1 MLKKRYL
8 WLILII
14 ILALTLSLY
23 FIYNG
28 KNKSSVQTKEVIE
41 ETEEDIVVQEAP
53 VKIEKGTVAGIKQ
66 GKKEWEIEADKI
78 SLGEDR
84 KKTIFEQINRATIFK
99 ENKPHL
105 QVQLNQCIADMESNS
120 MELIGDVVIKSEEGD
135 ILKGDR
141 FFWDSKNEK
150 LTSIEPVEVIAK
162 ENRITADQFSTDI
175 ELNNLEFSGNV
186 NVTIKLK
193 GALKVNDRL

>member
-1 MLKKRYL
+1 MLKQRYL

-28 KNKSSVQTKEVIE
+28 KNKSSVQKEEVIE

-53 VKIEKGTVAGIKQ
+53 VKIEKGTVVGIKQ

-99 ENKPHL
+99 ESKPHL
-105 QVQLNQCIADMESNS
+105 QVQLNKCIADMDSNS
-120 MELIGDVVIKSEEGD
+120 MELIGDVVIESEEGD
-135 ILKGDR
+135 ILKGNW

-150 LTSIEPVEVIAK
+150 LSSIEPVEVIAK
-162 ENRITADQFSTDI
+162 DNRVTADQFSTDI

-193 GALKVNDRL
+193 GPLESK

>member
-1 MLKKRYL
+1 MLKRRYL

-28 KNKSSVQTKEVIE
+28 KNKSSVQKEEVIE

-53 VKIEKGTVAGIKQ
+53 VKIEKGTVVGIKQ

-99 ENKPHL
+99 ESKPHL
-105 QVQLNQCIADMESNS
+105 QVQLNKCIADMESNS
-120 MELIGDVVIKSEEGD
+120 MELIGDVIIESEEGD

-162 ENRITADQFSTDI
+162 DNRITADQFFTDI

>member
-1 MLKKRYL
+1 MLKQRYL

-28 KNKSSVQTKEVIE
+28 KNKSSVQKEEVIE

-53 VKIEKGTVAGIKQ
+53 VKIEKGTVVGIKQ

-78 SLGEDR
+78 SLGEGR

-99 ENKPHL
+99 ESKPHL
-105 QVQLNQCIADMESNS
+105 QVQLNKCIADMDSNS
-120 MELIGDVVIKSEEGD
+120 MELIGDVVIESEEGD
-135 ILKGDR
+135 ILKGNW

-150 LTSIEPVEVIAK
+150 LSSIEPVEVIAK
-162 ENRITADQFSTDI
+162 DNRITADQFSTDI

-186 NVTIKLK
+186 NVTIKI
-193 GALKVNDRL
+193 D

>member
-120 MELIGDVVIKSEEGD
+120 MELIGDVIIESEEGD

-162 ENRITADQFSTDI
+162 ENRIIANQFSTDI
-175 ELNNLEFSGNV
+175 ELNNLEFNGNV

>member
-1 MLKKRYL
+1 MLKQRYL

-14 ILALTLSLY
+14 ILALSLSLY
-23 FIYNG
+23 FIYHG
-28 KNKSSVQTKEVIE
+28 KNKSSVQKEEVIE
-41 ETEEDIVVQEAP
+41 ETEEDVVVQEAP
-53 VKIEKGTVAGIKQ
+53 VTIEKGTVVGIKQ

-99 ENKPHL
+99 DSKPHL
-105 QVQLNQCIADMESNS
+105 EIQLKQCIADMGSNS
-120 MELIGDVVIKSEEGD
+120 MELIGDVVIESEEGD

-141 FFWDSKNEK
+141 FFWDSINEK
-150 LTSIEPVEVIAK
+150 LTSLEPVEVIAK
-162 ENRITADQFSTDI
+162 DNRITADQFSTDM

-193 GALKVNDRL
+193 GALKVNDKL

>member
-1 MLKKRYL
+1 MLRRRYL
-8 WLILII
+8 WFILII
-14 ILALTLSLY
+14 IVLSLSLY

-53 VKIEKGTVAGIKQ
+53 VKIEKGTVVGIKQ

-99 ENKPHL
+99 ESKPHL
-105 QVQLNQCIADMESNS
+105 EIQLNKCIADMDSNS
-120 MELIGDVVIKSEEGD
+120 MELIGDVVIESEEGD
-135 ILKGDR
+135 VLKGDR

-162 ENRITADQFSTDI
+162 ENRIIASQFSTDI

-193 GALKVNDRL
+193 GVLKVNDRL

>member
-1 MLKKRYL
+1 MLKQRYL

-14 ILALTLSLY
+14 ILALSLSLY
-23 FIYNG
+23 FIYHG
-28 KNKSSVQTKEVIE
+28 KNKSSVQKEEVIE

-53 VKIEKGTVAGIKQ
+53 VTIEKGTVVGIKQ

-99 ENKPHL
+99 DSKPHL
-105 QVQLNQCIADMESNS
+105 EIQLNKCIADMGSNS
-120 MELIGDVVIKSEEGD
+120 MELIGDVVIESEEGD

-141 FFWDSKNEK
+141 FFWDSIYEK
-150 LTSIEPVEVIAK
+150 LTSLEPVEVIAK
-162 ENRITADQFSTDI
+162 DNRITADQFSTDM

>member
-1 MLKKRYL
+1 MLRQRYL

-28 KNKSSVQTKEVIE
+28 KNKSSVQKEEVIE

-53 VKIEKGTVAGIKQ
+53 VKIEKGTVVGIKQ

-99 ENKPHL
+99 ESKPHL
-105 QVQLNQCIADMESNS
+105 QVQLNKCIADMDSNS
-120 MELIGDVVIKSEEGD
+120 MELIGDVVIESEEGD
-135 ILKGDR
+135 ILKGNW

-150 LTSIEPVEVIAK
+150 LSSIEPVEVIAK
-162 ENRITADQFSTDI
+162 DNRFTADQFSTDI
-175 ELNNLEFSGNV
+175 KLDNLEFSGNV

-193 GALKVNDRL
+193 GALKVNDKL

>member
-162 ENRITADQFSTDI
+162 ENRIIANQFSTDI

>member
-1 MLKKRYL
+1 
-8 WLILII
+8 LILII

-28 KNKSSVQTKEVIE
+28 KNKSSVQKEEVIE

-53 VKIEKGTVAGIKQ
+53 VKIEKGTVVGIKQ

-99 ENKPHL
+99 ESKPHL
-105 QVQLNQCIADMESNS
+105 QVQLNKCIADMDSNS
-120 MELIGDVVIKSEEGD
+120 MELIGDVVIESEEGD
-135 ILKGDR
+135 ILKGNW

-150 LTSIEPVEVIAK
+150 LSSIEPVEVIAK
-162 ENRITADQFSTDI
+162 ENRIIASQFSTDI
-175 ELNNLEFSGNV
+175 ELNNLEFNGNV

>member
-1 MLKKRYL
+1 MLRKRYL

-162 ENRITADQFSTDI
+162 ENRITADQFFTDI

>member
-1 MLKKRYL
+1 MPKQRYL

-28 KNKSSVQTKEVIE
+28 KNKSLVQKEEVIE

-53 VKIEKGTVAGIKQ
+53 VKIEKGTVVGIKQ

-84 KKTIFEQINRATIFK
+84 KKTIFEVIKRAVIFK
-99 ENKPHL
+99 DSKPHL
-105 QVQLNQCIADMESNS
+105 QVQLNKCIADMDSNS
-120 MELIGDVVIKSEEGD
+120 MELIGDVIIESEEGD

-150 LTSIEPVEVIAK
+150 LSSIEPVEVIAK
-162 ENRITADQFSTDI
+162 ENRIIASQFSTDI
-175 ELNNLEFSGNV
+175 ELNNLEFNGNV

>member
-1 MLKKRYL
+1 MLKQRNL

-28 KNKSSVQTKEVIE
+28 KNKSSVQKEEVIE

-53 VKIEKGTVAGIKQ
+53 VKIEKGTVVGIKQ

-84 KKTIFEQINRATIFK
+84 KKTIFEQITRATIFK
-99 ENKPHL
+99 DSKPHL
-105 QVQLNQCIADMESNS
+105 QVQLNKCIADMDSNS
-120 MELIGDVVIKSEEGD
+120 MELIGDVVIESEEGD
-135 ILKGDR
+135 ILKGNW

-150 LTSIEPVEVIAK
+150 LSSIEPVEVIAK
-162 ENRITADQFSTDI
+162 DNRITADQFSTDI

>member
-1 MLKKRYL
+1 MLKQRYL

-28 KNKSSVQTKEVIE
+28 KNKSSVQKEEVIE

-53 VKIEKGTVAGIKQ
+53 VKIEKGTVVGIKQ

-99 ENKPHL
+99 ESKPHL
-105 QVQLNQCIADMESNS
+105 QVQLNKCIADMDSNS
-120 MELIGDVVIKSEEGD
+120 MELIGDVVIESEEGD
-135 ILKGDR
+135 ILKGNW

-150 LTSIEPVEVIAK
+150 LSSIEPVEVIAK
-162 ENRITADQFSTDI
+162 DNRITADQFSTDI

-186 NVTIKLK
+186 NVTIKI
-193 GALKVNDRL
+193 D

>member
-1 MLKKRYL
+1 MLRQRYL

-28 KNKSSVQTKEVIE
+28 KNKSSVQKEEVIE

-53 VKIEKGTVAGIKQ
+53 VKIEKGTVVGIKQ

-99 ENKPHL
+99 ESKPHL
-105 QVQLNQCIADMESNS
+105 QVQLNKCIADMDSNS
-120 MELIGDVVIKSEEGD
+120 MELIGDVVIESEEGD
-135 ILKGDR
+135 ILKGNW

-150 LTSIEPVEVIAK
+150 LSSIEPVEVIAK
-162 ENRITADQFSTDI
+162 DNRFTADQFSTDI
-175 ELNNLEFSGNV
+175 DLNNLEFSGNV

-193 GALKVNDRL
+193 GALKVNDKL

>member
-1 MLKKRYL
+1 MLKQRYL

-14 ILALTLSLY
+14 ILALSLSLY
-23 FIYNG
+23 FIYHG
-28 KNKSSVQTKEVIE
+28 KNKSSVQKEEVIE
-41 ETEEDIVVQEAP
+41 ETEEDIVVKEAP
-53 VKIEKGTVAGIKQ
+53 VTIEKGTVVGIKQ

-99 ENKPHL
+99 DSKPHL
-105 QVQLNQCIADMESNS
+105 EIQLKQCIADMGSNS
-120 MELIGDVVIKSEEGD
+120 MELIGDVVIESEEGD

-141 FFWDSKNEK
+141 FFWDSINEK
-150 LTSIEPVEVIAK
+150 LTSLEPVEVIAK
-162 ENRITADQFSTDI
+162 DNRITADQFSTDM

>member
-1 MLKKRYL
+1 MLRRRYL
-8 WLILII
+8 WFILII
-14 ILALTLSLY
+14 IVLSLSLY

-28 KNKSSVQTKEVIE
+28 RNKSSVQTEEVKEEFEEEEIE
-41 ETEEDIVVQEAP
+41 INEAP
-53 VKIEKGTVAGIKQ
+53 VKIEKGTVIGIKQ
-66 GKKEWEIEADKI
+66 DKKEWEIEAGKI

-84 KKTIFEQINRATIFK
+84 KKTIFEMIKRAVIFK
-99 ENKPHL
+99 DSKPHL
-105 QVQLNQCIADMESNS
+105 QIQLNKCIADMGSNS
-120 MELIGDVVIKSEEGD
+120 MELIGDVIIESEEGD

-141 FFWDSKNEK
+141 FFWDSKKEK

-162 ENRITADQFSTDI
+162 ENRIIANQFSTDI

-193 GALKVNDRL
+193 GVLKVNDRL

>member
-1 MLKKRYL
+1 MLRKRYL

-53 VKIEKGTVAGIKQ
+53 VKIEKGTVVGIKQ

-99 ENKPHL
+99 ESKPHL
-105 QVQLNQCIADMESNS
+105 QVQLNKCIADMDSNS
-120 MELIGDVVIKSEEGD
+120 MELIGDVVIESEEGD

-150 LTSIEPVEVIAK
+150 LSSIEPVEVIAK
-162 ENRITADQFSTDI
+162 DNRVTADQFSTDI

>member
-1 MLKKRYL
+1 MLRRRYL
-8 WLILII
+8 WFILII
-14 ILALTLSLY
+14 IVLSLSLY

-28 KNKSSVQTKEVIE
+28 KNKSSVQREEVIE

-53 VKIEKGTVAGIKQ
+53 VTIEKGTVVGIKQ

-99 ENKPHL
+99 ESKPHL
-105 QVQLNQCIADMESNS
+105 EIQLNKCIADMDSNS
-120 MELIGDVVIKSEEGD
+120 MELIGDVVIESEEGD

-162 ENRITADQFSTDI
+162 ENRIIASQFSTDI

>member
-1 MLKKRYL
+1 MLRKRYL

-162 ENRITADQFSTDI
+162 ENRIIANQFSTDI

>member
-1 MLKKRYL
+1 MLKQRYL

-28 KNKSSVQTKEVIE
+28 KNKSSVQKEEVIE

-53 VKIEKGTVAGIKQ
+53 VKIEKGTVVGIKQ

-99 ENKPHL
+99 ESKPHL
-105 QVQLNQCIADMESNS
+105 QVQLNKCIADMDSNS
-120 MELIGDVVIKSEEGD
+120 MELIGDVVIESEEGD
-135 ILKGDR
+135 ILKGNW

-150 LTSIEPVEVIAK
+150 LSSIEPVEVIAK
-162 ENRITADQFSTDI
+162 DNRINADQFSTDI

-186 NVTIKLK
+186 NVTIKI
-193 GALKVNDRL
+193 D

>member
-1 MLKKRYL
+1 MLRRRYL
-8 WLILII
+8 WFILLII
-14 ILALTLSLY
+14 IVLSLSLY

-28 KNKSSVQTKEVIE
+28 KNKSSVQKEEVIE

-53 VKIEKGTVAGIKQ
+53 VKIEKGTVVGIKQ

-99 ENKPHL
+99 ESKPHL
-105 QVQLNQCIADMESNS
+105 QVQLNKCIADMDSNS
-120 MELIGDVVIKSEEGD
+120 MELIGDVIIESEEGD
-135 ILKGDR
+135 ILKGNW

-150 LTSIEPVEVIAK
+150 LSSIEPVEVIAK
-162 ENRITADQFSTDI
+162 DNRITADQFSTDI

-186 NVTIKLK
+186 NVF
-193 GALKVNDRL
+193 GS

>member
-1 MLKKRYL
+1 MLKQRYL

-28 KNKSSVQTKEVIE
+28 KNKSSVQKEEVIE

-53 VKIEKGTVAGIKQ
+53 VKIEKGMVVGIKQ

-84 KKTIFEQINRATIFK
+84 KKTIFEQITRATIFK
-99 ENKPHL
+99 ESKPHL
-105 QVQLNQCIADMESNS
+105 QVQLNKCIADMDSNS
-120 MELIGDVVIKSEEGD
+120 MELIGDVIIESEEGD
-135 ILKGDR
+135 ILKGNW

-150 LTSIEPVEVIAK
+150 LSSIEPVEVIAK
-162 ENRITADQFSTDI
+162 DNRITADQFSTDI

-186 NVTIKLK
+186 KVTIKLK
-193 GALKVNDRL
+193 GA

>member
-1 MLKKRYL
+1 
-8 WLILII
+8 LILII

-28 KNKSSVQTKEVIE
+28 KNKSSVQKEEVIE

-53 VKIEKGTVAGIKQ
+53 VKIEKGTVVGIKQ

-99 ENKPHL
+99 ESKPHL
-105 QVQLNQCIADMESNS
+105 QVQLNKCIADMDSNS
-120 MELIGDVVIKSEEGD
+120 MELIGDVVIESEEGD
-135 ILKGDR
+135 ILKGNW

-150 LTSIEPVEVIAK
+150 LSSIEPVEVIAK
-162 ENRITADQFSTDI
+162 DNRITADQFSTDI

>member
-1 MLKKRYL
+1 MLKRRYL

-28 KNKSSVQTKEVIE
+28 KNKSSVQKEEVIE

-53 VKIEKGTVAGIKQ
+53 VKIEKGTVVGIKQ

-99 ENKPHL
+99 ESKPHL
-105 QVQLNQCIADMESNS
+105 QVQLNKCIADMESNS
-120 MELIGDVVIKSEEGD
+120 MELIGDVIIESEEGD

-162 ENRITADQFSTDI
+162 DNRITADQFSTDI

>member
-1 MLKKRYL
+1 MLKPRYL

-28 KNKSSVQTKEVIE
+28 KNKSSVQKKEVIE

-53 VKIEKGTVAGIKQ
+53 VKIEKGTVVGIKQ

-105 QVQLNQCIADMESNS
+105 QVQLNKCIADMDSNS
-120 MELIGDVVIKSEEGD
+120 MELMGDVVIESEEGD
-135 ILKGDR
+135 ILKGNW

-150 LTSIEPVEVIAK
+150 LSSIEPVEVIAK
-162 ENRITADQFSTDI
+162 DNRFTADQFSTDI
-175 ELNNLEFSGNV
+175 ELDNLEFSGNV
-186 NVTIKLK
+186 NVTIKI
-193 GALKVNDRL
+193 D

>member
-1 MLKKRYL
+1 MLKRRYL

-28 KNKSSVQTKEVIE
+28 KNKSSVQKEEVIE

-53 VKIEKGTVAGIKQ
+53 VKIEKGTVVGIKQ

-84 KKTIFEQINRATIFK
+84 KKTIFEVIKRAVIFK
-99 ENKPHL
+99 DSKPHL
-105 QVQLNQCIADMESNS
+105 QIQLNKCIADMDSNS
-120 MELIGDVVIKSEEGD
+120 MELIGDVIIESEEGD

-141 FFWDSKNEK
+141 FFWDSKKEK

-162 ENRITADQFSTDI
+162 ENRIIASQFSTDI

>member
-1 MLKKRYL
+1 MLKQRYL
-8 WLILII
+8 WLVLII
-14 ILALTLSLY
+14 IFALTLSLY

-28 KNKSSVQTKEVIE
+28 KNKSSAKKEEVIE

-53 VKIEKGTVAGIKQ
+53 VKIEKGTVVGIKQ

-99 ENKPHL
+99 ENKAHL
-105 QVQLNQCIADMESNS
+105 QVQLNKCIADMDSNS
-120 MELIGDVVIKSEEGD
+120 MELIGDVVIESEEGD
-135 ILKGDR
+135 ILKGNW

-150 LTSIEPVEVIAK
+150 LSSIEPVEVIAK
-162 ENRITADQFSTDI
+162 DNRVTADQFSTDI
-175 ELNNLEFSGNV
+175 DLNNLEFSGNV
-186 NVTIKLK
+186 NVTIKI
-193 GALKVNDRL
+193 D

>member
-1 MLKKRYL
+1 MLKQRYL

-14 ILALTLSLY
+14 ILALSLSLY
-23 FIYNG
+23 FIYHG
-28 KNKSSVQTKEVIE
+28 KNKSSVQKEEVIE

-53 VKIEKGTVAGIKQ
+53 VTIEKGTVVGIKQ

-99 ENKPHL
+99 DSKPHL
-105 QVQLNQCIADMESNS
+105 EIQLKQCIADMGSNS
-120 MELIGDVVIKSEEGD
+120 MELIGDVVIESEEGD

-141 FFWDSKNEK
+141 FFWDSINEK
-150 LTSIEPVEVIAK
+150 LTSLEPVEVIAK
-162 ENRITADQFSTDI
+162 DNRITADQFSTDM

>member
-53 VKIEKGTVAGIKQ
+53 VKIEKGTVVGIKQ

-162 ENRITADQFSTDI
+162 ENRIIANQFSTDI

>member
-1 MLKKRYL
+1 MLRKRYF

-14 ILALTLSLY
+14 ILALSLSLY

-28 KNKSSVQTKEVIE
+28 KNKSSVQKEEVIE

-53 VKIEKGTVAGIKQ
+53 VKIEKGTVVGIKQ

-105 QVQLNQCIADMESNS
+105 QVQLNKCIADMDSNS
-120 MELIGDVVIKSEEGD
+120 IELIGDVVIESEEGD
-135 ILKGDR
+135 ILKGNW

-150 LTSIEPVEVIAK
+150 LSSIEPVEVIVK
-162 ENRITADQFSTDI
+162 DNRITADQFSTDI
-175 ELNNLEFSGNV
+175 ELNNLEFNGNV
-186 NVTIKLK
+186 NVTIKI
-193 GALKVNDRL
+193 D

>member
-162 ENRITADQFSTDI
+162 ENRITADQFFTDI

>member
-1 MLKKRYL
+1 M
-8 WLILII
+8 ILII

-162 ENRITADQFSTDI
+162 ENRIIANQFSTDI
-175 ELNNLEFSGNV
+175 ELNNLEFNGNV

>member
-1 MLKKRYL
+1 MLKQRYL
-8 WLILII
+8 WLILIM
-14 ILALTLSLY
+14 ILGLTLSLY

-28 KNKSSVQTKEVIE
+28 KNKSSVQKEEVIE

-53 VKIEKGTVAGIKQ
+53 VKIEKGTVVGIKQ

-99 ENKPHL
+99 ESKPHL
-105 QVQLNQCIADMESNS
+105 QVQLNKCIADMDSNS
-120 MELIGDVVIKSEEGD
+120 MELIGDVIIESEEGD

-150 LTSIEPVEVIAK
+150 LSSIEPVEVIAK
-162 ENRITADQFSTDI
+162 ENRIIASQFSTDI

-186 NVTIKLK
+186 NVTIKI
-193 GALKVNDRL
+193 D

>member
-1 MLKKRYL
+1 MLKQRYL

-28 KNKSSVQTKEVIE
+28 KNKSSVQKEEVIE

-53 VKIEKGTVAGIKQ
+53 VKIEKGTVVGIKQ

-99 ENKPHL
+99 ESKPHL
-105 QVQLNQCIADMESNS
+105 EVQLNQCIADMDSNS
-120 MELIGDVVIKSEEGD
+120 MELIGDVVIESEEGD
-135 ILKGDR
+135 ILKGNW

-150 LTSIEPVEVIAK
+150 LSSIEPVEVIVK
-162 ENRITADQFSTDI
+162 DNRITADQFSTDI
-175 ELNNLEFSGNV
+175 ELNSLEFSGNV